1 MTVENKIKLTAVSN
15 EDIKIFSYLCQDA
28 IISKDEL
35 LFDKK
40 ENMFLATLSRY
51 CWEKLEDNKLKEK
64 DINYRVVSGLRIANV
79 TDVNYINFSKILQM
93 EFLSLLA
100 ISYKYKKI
108 TLHFSLSVEI
118 VLIMDNIFA
127 VLEDIDIPWPTKL
140 RPVHKLYS
148 S

>member
-40 ENMFLATLSRY
+40 EKMFLATLSRY

-64 DINYRVVSGLRIANV
+64 DINYRVVSGLRITNV
-79 TDVNYINFSKILQM
+79 TDVNYINFSKALEM
-93 EFLSLLA
+93 EFLNLLA
-100 ISYKYKKI
+100 ISYKDKKI

-118 VLIMDNIFA
+118 VLILDDVFA

-140 RPVHKLYS
+140 KPEHI
-148 S
+148 

>member
-40 ENMFLATLSRY
+40 EKMFLATLSRY

-64 DINYRVVSGLRIANV
+64 DVNFRVVSGLRITNV
-79 TDVNYINFSKILQM
+79 TDVNYINFSKALDM
-93 EFLSLLA
+93 EFLNLLA
-100 ISYKYKKI
+100 ISYKDKKI

-118 VLIMDNIFA
+118 VLILDDVFA

-140 RPVHKLYS
+140 KPEHI
-148 S
+148 

>member
-1 MTVENKIKLTAVSN
+1 MTVENKIKLTAISN

-28 IISKDEL
+28 IISKNEM

-64 DINYRVVSGLRIANV
+64 DVNYRVISGLRIKNV
-79 TDVNYINFSKILQM
+79 TDVKYINFSKILEM
-93 EFLSLLA
+93 EFLSLLS
-100 ISYKYKKI
+100 ISYKNKKI

-118 VLIMDNIFA
+118 VLILDNIFA
-127 VLEDIDIPWPTKL
+127 ILEDIDIPWPTKL
-140 RPVHKLYS
+140 RPEHK
-148 S
+148 

>member
-40 ENMFLATLSRY
+40 EKMFLATLSRY

-64 DINYRVVSGLRIANV
+64 DVNYRVVSGLRITNV
-79 TDVNYINFSKILQM
+79 TDVNYINFSRALDM
-93 EFLSLLA
+93 EFLNLLA
-100 ISYKYKKI
+100 ISYKDKKI

-118 VLIMDNIFA
+118 VLILDDVFA

-140 RPVHKLYS
+140 KPEHI
-148 S
+148 

>member
-15 EDIKIFSYLCQDA
+15 EDLKIFSYLCQDA

-40 ENMFLATLSRY
+40 EKMFLATLSRY

-64 DINYRVVSGLRIANV
+64 DVNYRVVSGLRITNV
-79 TDVNYINFSKILQM
+79 TDVNYINFSKALEID
-93 EFLSLLA
+93 FLNLLA
-100 ISYKYKKI
+100 ISHKDKKI
-108 TLHFSLSVEI
+108 TLHFSLSLEI
-118 VLIMDNIFA
+118 ILILDDVFA

-140 RPVHKLYS
+140 KPEHI
-148 S
+148 

>member
-1 MTVENKIKLTAVSN
+1 MTVESKIKLTAISN

-28 IISKDEL
+28 IISKDEM

-64 DINYRVVSGLRIANV
+64 DVNYRVISGLRIKNV
-79 TDVNYINFSKILQM
+79 TDVKYINFSKILEM
-93 EFLSLLA
+93 EFLSLLS
-100 ISYKYKKI
+100 ISYKNKKI

-118 VLIMDNIFA
+118 VLILDNIFA

-140 RPVHKLYS
+140 RPEHK
-148 S
+148 

>member
-1 MTVENKIKLTAVSN
+1 MTVENKIKLTAVSD

-40 ENMFLATLSRY
+40 EKVFLATLSRY

-64 DINYRVVSGLRIANV
+64 DVNYRVVSGLRITNV
-79 TDVNYINFSKILQM
+79 TDINYINFSKVLEM
-93 EFLSLLA
+93 EFLNLLA
-100 ISYKYKKI
+100 ISYKDKKI

-118 VLIMDNIFA
+118 VLILDDVFA
-127 VLEDIDIPWPTKL
+127 VLEDIDIPWPTRLK
-140 RPVHKLYS
+140 PEHI
-148 S
+148 

>member
-40 ENMFLATLSRY
+40 EKMFLATLSRY

-64 DINYRVVSGLRIANV
+64 NINYRVVSGLRITNV
-79 TDVNYINFSKILQM
+79 TDINYINFSKALDM
-93 EFLSLLA
+93 EFLNLLA
-100 ISYKYKKI
+100 ISYKDKKI

-118 VLIMDNIFA
+118 VLILDDVFA

-140 RPVHKLYS
+140 KPEHI
-148 S
+148 

>member
-51 CWEKLEDNKLKEK
+51 CWEKLEDNKIKEK
-64 DINYRVVSGLRIANV
+64 DVNYRVVSGLRITNV
-79 TDVNYINFSKILQM
+79 IDVNYINFSKVSEM
-93 EFLSLLA
+93 EFLNLLA
-100 ISYKYKKI
+100 ISYKDKKI

-118 VLIMDNIFA
+118 VLILDDVFA
-127 VLEDIDIPWPTKL
+127 VLEDIDIPWPTRLK
-140 RPVHKLYS
+140 PEHI
-148 S
+148 

>member
-64 DINYRVVSGLRIANV
+64 DVNYRVVSGLRITNV
-79 TDVNYINFSKILQM
+79 TDVNYINFSKALEID
-93 EFLSLLA
+93 FLNLLA
-100 ISYKYKKI
+100 ISYEDKKI

-118 VLIMDNIFA
+118 ILILDDVFA

-140 RPVHKLYS
+140 RPEHQ
-148 S
+148 

>member
-1 MTVENKIKLTAVSN
+1 MTIENKIKLTAVSN

-64 DINYRVVSGLRIANV
+64 DVNYRVVSGLRITNV
-79 TDVNYINFSKILQM
+79 TDVNYINFSKALEM
-93 EFLSLLA
+93 EFLNLLA
-100 ISYKYKKI
+100 ISYKDKKI

-118 VLIMDNIFA
+118 VLILDNVFA

-140 RPVHKLYS
+140 KPEHI
-148 S
+148 

>member
-40 ENMFLATLSRY
+40 EKMFLATLSRY

-64 DINYRVVSGLRIANV
+64 DVNYRVVSGLRITNV
-79 TDVNYINFSKILQM
+79 ADVNYINFSKALDM
-93 EFLSLLA
+93 EFLNLLA
-100 ISYKYKKI
+100 ISYKDKKI

-118 VLIMDNIFA
+118 VLILDDVFA

-140 RPVHKLYS
+140 KPEHI
-148 S
+148 

>member
-51 CWEKLEDNKLKEK
+51 CWEKLEDNKIKEK
-64 DINYRVVSGLRIANV
+64 DVNYRVVSGLRITNV
-79 TDVNYINFSKILQM
+79 IDVNYINFSKVLEM
-93 EFLSLLA
+93 EFLNLLA
-100 ISYKYKKI
+100 ISYKDKKI
-108 TLHFSLSVEI
+108 TLHFSLSLEI
-118 VLIMDNIFA
+118 VIILNDVFA
-127 VLEDIDIPWPTKL
+127 VLEDIDIPWPTRLK
-140 RPVHKLYS
+140 PKHI
-148 S
+148 

>member
-1 MTVENKIKLTAVSN
+1 MTVENKIKLTAISN

-28 IISKDEL
+28 IISKNEM

-64 DINYRVVSGLRIANV
+64 DVNYRVISGLRIINV
-79 TDVNYINFSKILQM
+79 TDVKYINFSKILEM
-93 EFLSLLA
+93 EFLSLLS
-100 ISYKYKKI
+100 ISYKNKKI

-118 VLIMDNIFA
+118 VLILDNIFA
-127 VLEDIDIPWPTKL
+127 ILEDIDIPWPTKL
-140 RPVHKLYS
+140 RPEHK
-148 S
+148 

>member
-51 CWEKLEDNKLKEK
+51 CWEKLEDNKIKEK
-64 DINYRVVSGLRIANV
+64 DVNYRVVSGLRITNV
-79 TDVNYINFSKILQM
+79 IDVNYINFSKILEM
-93 EFLSLLA
+93 EFLSLLS
-100 ISYKYKKI
+100 ISYKNKKI

-118 VLIMDNIFA
+118 VLILDDVFA
-127 VLEDIDIPWPTKL
+127 VLEDIDIPWPTRLK
-140 RPVHKLYS
+140 PEHI
-148 S
+148 

>member
-51 CWEKLEDNKLKEK
+51 CWEKLEDNKIKEK
-64 DINYRVVSGLRIANV
+64 DVNYRVVSGLRIKNV
-79 TDVNYINFSKILQM
+79 TDVNYINFSKVLEM
-93 EFLSLLA
+93 EFLNLLA
-100 ISYKYKKI
+100 ISYKDKKI

-118 VLIMDNIFA
+118 VLILDDVFA
-127 VLEDIDIPWPTKL
+127 VLEDIDIPWPTRLK
-140 RPVHKLYS
+140 PEHI
-148 S
+148 

>member
-51 CWEKLEDNKLKEK
+51 CWEKLEDNKIKEK
-64 DINYRVVSGLRIANV
+64 DVNYRVVSGLRITNV
-79 TDVNYINFSKILQM
+79 TDVNYINFSKVLEM
-93 EFLSLLA
+93 EFLNLLA
-100 ISYKYKKI
+100 ISYKDKKI

-118 VLIMDNIFA
+118 VLILDNIFA

-140 RPVHKLYS
+140 RPEHK
-148 S
+148 

>member
-64 DINYRVVSGLRIANV
+64 DVNYRVVSGLRITNV
-79 TDVNYINFSKILQM
+79 TDVNYINFSKALDM
-93 EFLSLLA
+93 EFLNLLA
-100 ISYKYKKI
+100 ISYKDKKI

-118 VLIMDNIFA
+118 VLILDDVFA

-140 RPVHKLYS
+140 KPEHI
-148 S
+148 

>member
-51 CWEKLEDNKLKEK
+51 CWEKLEDNKIKEK
-64 DINYRVVSGLRIANV
+64 DVNYRVVSGLRIKNV
-79 TDVNYINFSKILQM
+79 TDVNYINFSKVLEM
-93 EFLSLLA
+93 EFLNLLA
-100 ISYKYKKI
+100 ISYKDKKI
-108 TLHFSLSVEI
+108 TLHFSLSLEI
-118 VLIMDNIFA
+118 VLILNDIFA

-140 RPVHKLYS
+140 KPEHI
-148 S
+148 

>member
-40 ENMFLATLSRY
+40 EKMFLATLSRY

-64 DINYRVVSGLRIANV
+64 DVNYRVVSGLRITNV
-79 TDVNYINFSKILQM
+79 TDVNYINFSKALEI
-93 EFLSLLA
+93 EFLNLLA
-100 ISYKYKKI
+100 ISYKDKKI
-108 TLHFSLSVEI
+108 TLHFSLSLEI
-118 VLIMDNIFA
+118 VLILDDVLAF
-127 VLEDIDIPWPTKL
+127 LEDIDIPWPTKL
-140 RPVHKLYS
+140 RPEHK
-148 S
+148 

>member
-1 MTVENKIKLTAVSN
+1 MTVESKIKLTAISN

-28 IISKDEL
+28 IISKDEM

-64 DINYRVVSGLRIANV
+64 DVNYRVISGLRIINV
-79 TDVNYINFSKILQM
+79 TDVKYINFSKILEM
-93 EFLSLLA
+93 EFLSLLS
-100 ISYKYKKI
+100 ISYKNKKI

-118 VLIMDNIFA
+118 VLILDNIFA

-140 RPVHKLYS
+140 RPEHK
-148 S
+148 

>member
-51 CWEKLEDNKLKEK
+51 CWEKLEDNKIKEK
-64 DINYRVVSGLRIANV
+64 DVNYRVVSGLRITNV
-79 TDVNYINFSKILQM
+79 IDVNYINFSKVLEM
-93 EFLSLLA
+93 EFLNLLA
-100 ISYKYKKI
+100 ISYKDKKI
-108 TLHFSLSVEI
+108 TLHFSLSLEI
-118 VLIMDNIFA
+118 VLILNDVFA
-127 VLEDIDIPWPTKL
+127 VLEDIDIPWPTRLK
-140 RPVHKLYS
+140 PEHI
-148 S
+148 

>member
-1 MTVENKIKLTAVSN
+1 MTVESKIKLTAISN

-28 IISKDEL
+28 IISKDEM

-64 DINYRVVSGLRIANV
+64 DVNYRVITGLRITNV
-79 TDVNYINFSKILQM
+79 TDVKYINFSKILEM
-93 EFLSLLA
+93 EFLNLLA
-100 ISYKYKKI
+100 ISYKDKKI

-118 VLIMDNIFA
+118 VLILDDVFA
-127 VLEDIDIPWPTKL
+127 VLEDIDIPWPTRLK
-140 RPVHKLYS
+140 PEHI
-148 S
+148 

>member
-51 CWEKLEDNKLKEK
+51 CWEKLEDNKIKEK
-64 DINYRVVSGLRIANV
+64 DVNYRVVSGLRITNV
-79 TDVNYINFSKILQM
+79 TDVNYINFSKVLEM
-93 EFLSLLA
+93 EFLNLLA
-100 ISYKYKKI
+100 ISYKNKKI

-118 VLIMDNIFA
+118 VLILDDVFA
-127 VLEDIDIPWPTKL
+127 VLEDIDIPWPTRLK
-140 RPVHKLYS
+140 PEHI
-148 S
+148 